1 MTRRPGWRG
10 EMRWSRADAEK
21 PDDTKTPEVAVGPE
35 RCHGAWAPL
44 PNRGRQRR
52 AKRSPLHAGL
62 GRAPEKALE
71 REPWKVVFEKCGYEM
86 AGKELASRK
95 DRR

>member
-10 EMRWSRADAEK
+10 GKRRWRADSEK
-21 PDDTKTPEVAVGPE
+21 PDDTKTPEVAAGPK
-35 RCHGAWAPL
+35 RCHGALAPL

-62 GRAPEKALE
+62 DRT
-71 REPWKVVFEKCGYEM
+71 
-86 AGKELASRK
+86 AGLVEELLQPRQC
-95 DRR
+95 